1 MARPRES
8 GGIGKKGGS
17 NVNPVYGLV
26 NRFEKYFDNMSKEFT
41 EQNSVKNKYGVD
53 SKEYK
58 EANRQVKGAVLQG
71 RRYNKSGKQVK

>member
-1 MARPRES
+1 MRERTT
-8 GGIGKKGGS
+8 GGISGKGGK

-26 NRFEKYFDNMSKEFT
+26 NKFEKYFDNMSKEFT
-41 EQNSVKNKYGVD
+41 EQNSVKNKYGVK

-71 RRYNKSGKQVK
+71 RRYTKNGNQIK